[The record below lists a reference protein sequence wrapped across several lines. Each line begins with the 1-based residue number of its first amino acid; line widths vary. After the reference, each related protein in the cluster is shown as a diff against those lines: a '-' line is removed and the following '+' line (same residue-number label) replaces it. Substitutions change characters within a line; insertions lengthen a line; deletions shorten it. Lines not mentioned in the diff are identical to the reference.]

1 MRAPFMPDLKQK
13 PLQLTALILAFGR
26 LCLTQALRLIPV
38 PASTALGE
46 GVRILGD
53 GAGAGVG
60 VAVFA
65 AICRG
70 RAMRADCLATA
81 LRPAASD
88 FAFTR
93 PAP

>member
-1 MRAPFMPDLKQK
+1 MPDLKQK

-53 GAGAGVG
+53 GAGAGV
-60 VAVFA
+60 AVFA

-70 RAMRADCLATA
+70 RAMRPDCLATS